1 MSSGQYVS
9 TPGDVDS
16 EVFKTSSATRNKKRA
31 LQIFTTF
38 TVDNT
43 GALSW
48 INGAFT
54 GSQAIF
60 CVAGNRMLIVFNG
73 SPSSNCQVVGLV
85 AVTVITTNSPASSTT
100 SELQSSASQSAP
112 PKGGTVSSST
122 AEPPPKSA
130 PFSSGASGSAPPPNV
145 PDTSTTAVVMVGSS
159 TSTSDSGAETTSA
172 TSTAYPAPTTTG
184 TPSCY
189 DRSPYDGTVNDNY
202 LILCDTDLPGIDLD
216 KVSAANIADC
226 IDQCSSYT
234 TSSGAQCVAAE
245 FDTVGW
251 PPDLRIII

>member
-16 EVFKTSSATRNKKRA
+16 EVFEISPATPDKKRA

-38 TVDNT
+38 AVDNT

-48 INGAFT
+48 INGAFN

-60 CVAGNRMLIVFNG
+60 CVAGNQMLIVFNG
-73 SPSSNCQVVGLV
+73 SPSSNCHVVSLV
-85 AVTVITTNSPASSTT
+85 AVFTTYPPASSTT
-100 SELQSSASQSAP
+100 SQLQSSASQSAP
-112 PKGGTVSSST
+112 PKGVTASSSA
-122 AEPPPKSA
+122 AEPPPKST
-130 PFSSGASGSAPPPNV
+130 PFSSGASGSGPPPNV

-159 TSTSDSGAETTSA
+159 TSSSDSGAETTSA
-172 TSTAYPAPTTTG
+172 TSSAYPAPTTTG
-184 TPSCY
+184 APSCY

-202 LILCDTDLPGIDLD
+202 LVLCDTDLPGIDLD

-226 IDQCSSYT
+226 IAQCSSYT
-234 TSSGAQCVAAE
+234 TSSGAQCVAVE

-251 PPDLRIII
+251 PLDLRIII